1 MLIIFVDTVKIRM
14 QTTSKSDGRF
24 KGPLD
29 CFLKTIRQEGPRALY
44 KGATP
49 PLVGW
54 MFMDS
59 IMYVIYINT
68 RTYIY
73 IYISNYNVVA
83 HIGD

>member
-1 MLIIFVDTVKIRM
+1 M
-14 QTTSKSDGRF
+14 QTTSKFDGRF

-29 CFLKTIRQEGPRALY
+29 CFLKTIKQEGPRALY

-59 IMYVIYINT
+59 IMYAK
-68 RTYIY
+68 
-73 IYISNYNVVA
+73 IS
-83 HIGD
+83 

>member
-1 MLIIFVDTVKIRM
+1 MLSLHFW
-14 QTTSKSDGRF
+14 KSDFGVGLMYVSFDTIKVRLQTSEKVQF

-29 CFLKTIRQEGPRALY
+29 CLLQTIRHEGVRGLY

-59 IMYVIYINT
+59 MYDQSSIINQ
-68 RTYIY
+68 
-73 IYISNYNVVA
+73 
-83 HIGD
+83 D

>member
-1 MLIIFVDTVKIRM
+1 MLTDNIDTVKIRL
-14 QTTSKSDGRF
+14 QTTNPSDGRF

-29 CFLKTIRQEGPRALY
+29 CFLKTIRHEGPRALY

-59 IMYVIYINT
+59 IMYVI
-68 RTYIY
+68 IY
-73 IYISNYNVVA
+73 IYICTIVS
-83 HIGD
+83 HIY